1 MGILKYTKM
10 DFPVNSRIIA
20 RQWQLQYQA
29 MHKDNHVQK
38 CYCEFYLLKLFF
50 TLEGNFLRYQSFYP
64 PGVSM
69 LSEKVLTVA
78 DVREANTTKKS
89 VSLSTRPG
97 TTVSGLDRAKA
108 KD

>member
-1 MGILKYTKM
+1 
-10 DFPVNSRIIA
+10 
-20 RQWQLQYQA
+20 
-29 MHKDNHVQK
+29 
-38 CYCEFYLLKLFF
+38 
-50 TLEGNFLRYQSFYP
+50 
-64 PGVSM
+64 M

-108 KD
+108 KGVSILESDTTQNSGML